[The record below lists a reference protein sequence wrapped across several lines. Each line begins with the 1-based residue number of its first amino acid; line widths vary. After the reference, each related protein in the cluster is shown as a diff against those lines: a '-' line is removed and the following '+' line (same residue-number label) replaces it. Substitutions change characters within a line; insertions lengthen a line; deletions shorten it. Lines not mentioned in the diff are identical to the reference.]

1 MTLCCIYV
9 EHNDGEANKGKKV
22 LSNEERDRNIVIGM
36 GDEEYFLDKDELS
49 DDYDSDEY
57 FNSNDD
63 DPEF

>member
-1 MTLCCIYV
+1 M
-9 EHNDGEANKGKKV
+9 